1 MGILHDKGSPF
12 DFPPGTPMGLE
23 ERDRF
28 GLPMQGG
35 SFLGEDE
42 RQFNER
48 MAATEAF
55 VRDAVEAVIRQVDD
69 HKVAERMFLEEF
81 GYRRPRRKSPG
92 RPPDKEKNAA
102 MLAEWK
108 RQKDLGLSTHHATC
122 AAADELEFAQ
132 KGKKKVKGE
141 SLERRLRRQ
150 REKLAKL
157 AEAAR
162 SAEAARLAYEEYLKK
177 LPSVWFEEIG
187 SELKADI

>member
-1 MGILHDKGSPF
+1 
-12 DFPPGTPMGLE
+12 
-23 ERDRF
+23 
-28 GLPMQGG
+28 
-35 SFLGEDE
+35 
-42 RQFNER
+42 

-69 HKVAERMFLEEF
+69 HKGAERMFLEEF

-132 KGKKKVKGE
+132 KGKKKSKASRLKGDFDD
-141 SLERRLRRQ
+141 S
-150 REKLAKL
+150 
-157 AEAAR
+157 AR
-162 SAEAARLAYEEYLKK
+162 SSPSSPRPPEAPRLLGSPTRNISRNCRPCGSRRSEASPKRTYRKAGIYVLGKRGT
-177 LPSVWFEEIG
+177 IG
-187 SELKADI
+187 IIADTLEPKGVRKWNQFSPT

>member
-1 MGILHDKGSPF
+1 M
-12 DFPPGTPMGLE
+12 PPGEQP
-23 ERDRF
+23 RDRF
-28 GLPMQGG
+28 GLPIHWTFTDGD
-35 SFLGEDE
+35 FDE
-42 RQFNER
+42 RVS
-48 MAATEAF
+48 ATEAL
-55 VRDAVEAVIRQVDD
+55 VRDSIESVIRQVGD
-69 HKVAERMFLEEF
+69 HETAKRMFLEEF

-108 RQKDLGLSTHHATC
+108 RQKDLGLTTHHATC

-177 LPSVWFEEIG
+177 LSPLLIDEIR
-187 SELKADI
+187 SERT